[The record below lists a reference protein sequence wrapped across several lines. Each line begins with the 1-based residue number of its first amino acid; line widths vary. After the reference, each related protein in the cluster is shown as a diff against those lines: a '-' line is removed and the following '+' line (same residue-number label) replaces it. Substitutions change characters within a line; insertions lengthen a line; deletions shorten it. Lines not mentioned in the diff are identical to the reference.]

1 MKIHPVL
8 DRGGQFHRHVRAFPL
23 PLQQTRQQPAHD
35 AGRCLELQG
44 FTLLADLFN
53 GLVDQ
58 AENLLHPRQPFPSFG
73 CQVQASGLTDEQFI
87 TQKIFQTGDLPT
99 HRALGDKQLFGG
111 PGEIAALRGNQKSV
125 QRRQGRQSFHWDP
138 RYDVRTWLV

>member
-1 MKIHPVL
+1 M
-8 DRGGQFHRHVRAFPL
+8 
-23 PLQQTRQQPAHD
+23 
-35 AGRCLELQG
+35 QG
-44 FTLLADLFN
+44 FALLADLFH

-58 AENLLHPRQPFPSFG
+58 AENLLHPGQPLPSFG
-73 CQVQASGLTDEQFI
+73 SQVQASGLANEQLI
-87 TQKIFQTGDLPT
+87 TQVIFQPGDLPADC
-99 HRALGDKQLFGG
+99 ALGDVQLFGG